1 MISLCLKVNLYRL
14 ICRHQKD
21 EMDLAQIMQPM
32 NSAAK
37 TMRSIVM
44 LLLCLAAFLAG
55 PGQAAHESG
64 PVGPYVVSFDMN
76 TTMDYRVVV
85 DEKPSSGVTTSGVK
99 FSRYN
104 LTVESAEYF
113 ARLMLTRYEMPMVAN
128 TSANAYIVYNAL
140 LGAGADEPQM
150 FSSED
155 YPNISIDGR
164 PAVLGNFRFD
174 RQYLG
179 QGQYQ
184 EGDLVVAAAYSPD
197 AEPYMNETYLGQ
209 TDCRVISTYPWE
221 VISYL
226 LYTLHVEV
234 PEEEA
239 AEDGPE
245 IESPANAPQNLTN
258 ATNETSAV
266 NLAGATNMAAGGQ

>member
-1 MISLCLKVNLYRL
+1 MAWSI
-14 ICRHQKD
+14 RHQKD
-21 EMDLAQIMQPM
+21 EMGLAQIRGPM

-37 TMRSIVM
+37 MMRSIVM
-44 LLLCLAAFLAG
+44 LLLCLAAFFAG
-55 PGQAAHESG
+55 PGLAAHESG

-85 DEKPSSGVTTSGVK
+85 DERPSSGITTTGVK

-104 LTVESAEYF
+104 LTVESAEHF

-128 TSANAYIVYNAL
+128 ISANAYIVYNAL

-150 FSSED
+150 FPNED
-155 YPNISIDGR
+155 YPNISIDGK

-197 AEPYMNETYLGQ
+197 ARPYGNETYLGQ

-221 VISYL
+221 VVSYL

-234 PEEEA
+234 PKEQSAGE
-239 AEDGPE
+239 GPA
-245 IESPANAPQNLTN
+245 IESAANASQDVANATSLTN
-258 ATNETSAV
+258 AA
-266 NLAGATNMAAGGQ
+266 NLT